1 MWIKCPSQQVR
12 TKSVLFARCSV
23 SLVGSQGGCVECCLS
38 FDWSLSTA
46 INTTV
51 QSGSLHTCLAV
62 TPDDTQY
69 VVVTM
74 RGSKKFDIV
83 VVGVDCWMTL
93 NRLAS
98 PCFRECVCSG
108 LELAALLS
116 EWKTSAVP
124 EFKACARG
132 CSTHSTYGTI
142 SCTHDTLSA
151 HWRPA
156 RALIQSQP
164 VITLSPQPITALH
177 RARVTHCLV
186 CECVRSSVF

>member
-1 MWIKCPSQQVR
+1 MAEVSPCARSLQPRFGGKPQKNVDQVSF
-12 TKSVLFARCSV
+12 TTSPDEVGVVCALQWL
-23 SLVGSQGGCVECCLS
+23 SLAGSLGGCVECCLS
-38 FDWSLSTA
+38 FAWCLSTA

-98 PCFRECVCSG
+98 PCFRECVCSC
-108 LELAALLS
+108 LELASLLS
-116 EWKTSAVP
+116 
-124 EFKACARG
+124 
-132 CSTHSTYGTI
+132 
-142 SCTHDTLSA
+142 D
-151 HWRPA
+151 
-156 RALIQSQP
+156 
-164 VITLSPQPITALH
+164 
-177 RARVTHCLV
+177 
-186 CECVRSSVF
+186 